1 MRPSK
6 VTVRLSALVLCLFMA
21 FLVASCGAQ
30 ATTSSTP
37 SLPTTSSSSTQ
48 PNGTT
53 TAANTTTTA
62 STTTST
68 TVANTT
74 AANTTTQANTTTTVA
89 TTQAAATTAASAVPS
104 GEFQNPIITTDFP
117 DPYILKV
124 GTVFYAYATNAGGK
138 KIQVAHSS
146 DLVNWN
152 TPGEALTQFPSWAV
166 PDSTTVWAPEV
177 TQIGS
182 KFVMYF
188 TARDS
193 VSYKQCVAVA
203 VGTQPDLFTPQ
214 GDQPLV
220 CHPNQGGDIDQDVFR
235 DSNGKLYLFY
245 KNDGNC
251 CGLPTNI
258 FVQPLTADG
267 LSVTGQ
273 PIKLI
278 TNNQVWEGRVI
289 EAPSMFLHDNKYY
302 LFFSGGNYADAT
314 YAVGYATCQSV
325 TGPCQQA
332 TENPILKSPLNTNP
346 PVIGPGHQALLQ
358 LGTQT
363 WIFYHAWDVGPDG
376 GRGDIRQLYMDKLNW
391 VNGKPQVQGPT
402 TKSQPDPVINP

>member
-1 MRPSK
+1 MRPFRA
-6 VTVRLSALVLCLFMA
+6 TVRLSALVLSVSIM
-21 FLVASCGAQ
+21 FLVASCGATNT
-30 ATTSSTP
+30 A
-37 SLPTTSSSSTQ
+37 SLPTNSSSSTQ
-48 PNGTT
+48 PNATMTSIATT
-53 TAANTTTTA
+53 
-62 STTTST
+62 
-68 TVANTT
+68 
-74 AANTTTQANTTTTVA
+74 
-89 TTQAAATTAASAVPS
+89 TTQAAATTAATTQNTTTAVTTNNATTTQAVTTTAIAGTSQAATTAGATS
-104 GEFQNPIITTDFP
+104 GTFQNPIINTDFP
-117 DPYILKV
+117 DPYVLKV
-124 GTVFYAYATNAGGK
+124 SNTFYAYATNAGGK

-177 TQIGS
+177 AQIGN

-220 CHPNQGGDIDQDVFR
+220 CHPDQGGDIDQDVFR
-235 DSNGKLYLFY
+235 NSDGKLYLYY

-273 PIKLI
+273 PTKLI
-278 TNNQVWEGRVI
+278 TNDESWEGAVI
-289 EAPSMFLHDNKYY
+289 EAPSMFLHDGKYY
-302 LFFSGGNYADAT
+302 LFFSGGNYGDAT
-314 YAVGYATCQSV
+314 YAVGYATCQAV

-332 TENPILKSPLNTNP
+332 TENPILKSVQNGNP

-358 LGTQT
+358 LGNQT
-363 WIFYHAWDVGPDG
+363 WIFYHAWSVGPDG
-376 GRGDIRQLYMDKLNW
+376 GRGDIRQMYMDKLNW
-391 VNGKPQVQGPT
+391 ANGKPQVQGPT
-402 TKSQPDPVINP
+402 TTSQPDPVINP